1 MPVGVCCRRNAAA
14 STLTYPQVS
23 RNFGST
29 KITQYQDHALP
40 RSRSFGLIENADRR
54 AAKRSS
60 RDGNWAPIR
69 RSHKRLEGKQPRI
82 SAAGSAHT

>member
-1 MPVGVCCRRNAAA
+1 MPVGVCCRQNAAA

-29 KITQYQDHALP
+29 KITQYQDP
-40 RSRSFGLIENADRR
+40 RSFGLIENADRR